1 VTKPLCQTKGKKI
14 LIVAKTSYHC
24 QCKGPLKKNN
34 PITIQTNA
42 TANAAIRM
50 IIPFMKSAEEYPY
63 WYAKNNPTAMII
75 PPLSKIKA
83 SDNFLYGSSSRLKK
97 LNKLKRT
104 SKLLIPNSI
113 KNTAL
118 DIAIIK
124 TVFKILL
131 N

>member
-1 VTKPLCQTKGKKI
+1 MTKPLCQTKGKKI
-14 LIVAKTSYHC
+14 LIVAKISYHC

-34 PITIQTNA
+34 PITIQTK
-42 TANAAIRM
+42 AITNDETR
-50 IIPFMKSAEEYPY
+50 IRTPFIKSDEEYPY

-75 PPLSKIKA
+75 PPLSKIKP

-104 SKLLIPNSI
+104 TKLLIPNSI